1 MCRGYRYKVYNR
13 SILFPKSIIIQCFQ
27 KIGLQPCCLNFLKLD
42 EVYIIVFVSRRKLV
56 QYPVFL
62 DGAINSKQLDEF
74 LTGSQ
79 SWYPL
84 YNQVSWFLINC
95 IHLKCSDI
103 KLTYHTTGQISK
115 EAHFNDKKV
124 EGAYFI
130 VKVEVMTQNMNSI
143 RRLL

>member
-1 MCRGYRYKVYNR
+1 M
-13 SILFPKSIIIQCFQ
+13 LPK
-27 KIGLQPCCLNFLKLD
+27 KIGLQPCCLDFLKLD

-62 DGAINSKQLDEF
+62 DGAINSKQLDQF

-84 YNQVSWFLINC
+84 YNQVCWFLINC

-103 KLTYHTTGQISK
+103 KLTYHTTKYQEKHISMI
-115 EAHFNDKKV
+115 KKLGV
-124 EGAYFI
+124 HICIKNQVSSCCKSRNGD
-130 VKVEVMTQNMNSI
+130 SI
-143 RRLL
+143 KIWIPLKGWV